1 MNTNRGKSLVVIEG
15 KEMITHMKSKNGQK
29 QYWRCSK
36 YADGCKARRT
46 SEIGSE
52 QISMTQEH
60 SCTVGTAD
68 IEKRTVKKEMKI
80 KARTNAR
87 EPTRNLVYEACGSL
101 PNEVSVQTTS
111 KDLSNLA
118 RMVQRQ
124 REIPGRAGV
133 DTNALYQIEF
143 NDFFSSLGN
152 HSEERFLLWDS
163 REDDSEDVVIFIFA
177 TDAGLD
183 RLRQFPH

>member
-46 SEIGSE
+46 SEIG
-52 QISMTQEH
+52 I
-60 SCTVGTAD
+60 GTAD